1 MRSSL
6 FVFMRTL
13 CVKTATYEKGYFFS
27 GYETNVVTLPVVT
40 ENNGMMN
47 FYGIRRIQKANVVIA
62 IVTMVLLPVFALA
75 QSEVI
80 ADNERYAIA
89 KFDKLSHDFGEIE
102 KGAEAV
108 AIFTITNQGQA
119 PLVIEN
125 VKVSCGCTVV
135 KWSSE
140 PVMPQDVTQ
149 IKVSY
154 NSNIVG
160 EIKRSVVVKTNDRK
174 QKRTLLLITGEVKD
188 DEIEE

>member
-1 MRSSL
+1 
-6 FVFMRTL
+6 
-13 CVKTATYEKGYFFS
+13 
-27 GYETNVVTLPVVT
+27 
-40 ENNGMMN
+40 MMN
-47 FYGIRRIQKANVVIA
+47 LYGIRRIQKANVVIA
-62 IVTMVLLPVFALA
+62 IVTMVLLPVFTLA
-75 QSEVI
+75 QSEII

-89 KFDKLSHDFGEIE
+89 KFDKLSYDFGEIE
-102 KGAEAV
+102 KGEEAV

-125 VKVSCGCTVV
+125 VKVSCGCTVA
-135 KWSSE
+135 KWNNE
-140 PVMPQDVTQ
+140 PVMPQDATQ

-160 EIKRSVVVKTNDRK
+160 EIKRSIVVKTNDRK

>member
-1 MRSSL
+1 
-6 FVFMRTL
+6 
-13 CVKTATYEKGYFFS
+13 
-27 GYETNVVTLPVVT
+27 
-40 ENNGMMN
+40 MMN
-47 FYGIRRIQKANVVIA
+47 LYGIRRIQKANVVIA

-75 QSEVI
+75 QSEII
-80 ADNERYAIA
+80 ADNERYAVA
-89 KFDKLSHDFGEIE
+89 KFDKLSHDFGEIG
-102 KGAEAV
+102 KGEEAV

-125 VKVSCGCTVV
+125 VKVSCGCTVA
-135 KWSSE
+135 KWNNE
-140 PVMPQDVTQ
+140 PVMPQDATQ

>member
-1 MRSSL
+1 
-6 FVFMRTL
+6 
-13 CVKTATYEKGYFFS
+13 
-27 GYETNVVTLPVVT
+27 
-40 ENNGMMN
+40 MMN
-47 FYGIRRIQKANVVIA
+47 LYGIRSIQNTIFAIAVVA
-62 IVTMVLLPVFALA
+62 MVLLPALA
-75 QSEVI
+75 SAQSDVV

-102 KGAEAV
+102 RGTEAV

-119 PLVIEN
+119 PLVVEN
-125 VKVSCGCTVV
+125 VKVSCGCTIV
-135 KWSSE
+135 KWNSE
-140 PVMPQDVTQ
+140 PVMPQDTIQ